1 MEAGM
6 TENKEANI
14 NKSIIYP
21 RDKDTLPETWTKFIS
36 ACEACTLCPLHE
48 SRTNVVVFKGAVDAP
63 LMIIGEG
70 PGAEEDAQGLPFV
83 GASGKLLDLLLTA
96 YGLGSE
102 TYHICN
108 IVKCRP
114 PQNRVPTPE
123 EAKICKKLLAAQFS
137 LVKPMVII
145 LLGATAYKYFTNSQD
160 AITKIRGN
168 WIEKNG
174 YFIMPTFHPAYIL
187 RNNTQ
192 RIHLWHDI
200 GLVRKKLEELALIEP
215 MTDQPEMP
223 VKRS

>member
-96 YGLGSE
+96 YGLGPE

-108 IVKCRP
+108 
-114 PQNRVPTPE
+114 
-123 EAKICKKLLAAQFS
+123 
-137 LVKPMVII
+137 II